1 MDDCRIGWSREARL
15 RNISFKRTF
24 EEPVLER
31 QYMSMMPAPWLYA
44 TDGTRSYFNAR
55 ISEGYAHAYLTMGV
69 ICLCLNYGGEIISL
83 GKNPSRQTE
92 EGLRAQEARRE
103 RRLDEVAARTEEE
116 ITTEEEKKIQR
127 LKDLGVDKDRPP
139 RRFLF
144 STFIT
149 ADVPISAVNSFLQ
162 GQAYH
167 AIPQSVDL
175 AGFAVMRSEERPSIH
190 DEGLFVRADDEER
203 SFNAAY
209 TFVIMDAQTKEDGT
223 VLICVDSEDF
233 RTVRA
238 EPSVCLWNL
247 IPFEMLV
254 FNVDDISEEGTILAE
269 PSAEEDRGF
278 RLPSPGQNQ
287 PSDES

>member
-1 MDDCRIGWSREARL
+1 MQEYQKAMVSISGCQIQQLLMSRSSCVFDHGCHLPLPELWRRDYQPREKPVETVRKCRE
-15 RNISFKRTF
+15 
-24 EEPVLER
+24 
-31 QYMSMMPAPWLYA
+31 
-44 TDGTRSYFNAR
+44 
-55 ISEGYAHAYLTMGV
+55 
-69 ICLCLNYGGEIISL
+69 
-83 GKNPSRQTE
+83 PSRCIADASRTE

-149 ADVPISAVNSFLQ
+149 ADVPISVSFANPPRNEVRILSNQAVNSFLQ

-190 DEGLFVRADDEER
+190 DEGLVGEIPK
-203 SFNAAY
+203 
-209 TFVIMDAQTKEDGT
+209 TFLGK
-223 VLICVDSEDF
+223 
-233 RTVRA
+233 
-238 EPSVCLWNL
+238 
-247 IPFEMLV
+247 
-254 FNVDDISEEGTILAE
+254 LAE
-269 PSAEEDRGF
+269 EIVRPCRRRGAKLQCGVHLRHHGCADEGRWYGSHLRRQRGF
-278 RLPSPGQNQ
+278 PYR
-287 PSDES
+287 